1 MVILACGLPE
11 SFSSLAAA
19 RASGRVVQP
28 ATYEELMLACVDG
41 GHGPATYRLY
51 EEAAADGMRW
61 KALSRTARSV
71 LTGRLP
77 PEAEALRGRRG
88 GNNPIRRLGL
98 LGRAARRPRCDPLP
112 QLWVSPARSVTEFDC
127 TSAARGAAGRE
138 AALGRAWAAVASHE
152 EPVLFRG
159 ACDAWPAV
167 REWDLGLLRR
177 SMRRAMVRVAP
188 SPAVTFCR
196 ESHPDVREGRVTPP
210 SRTCVMKVSEFARR
224 LRQRRGGLRPL
235 LYGEDERVYLQ
246 ALAPHAMMEHTDF
259 SFLST
264 PPDRPVLGR
273 LWVSAAGTYS
283 PMHYDCQDS
292 YLCQVLV
299 LVRVRVRVSYLLGT
313 ATSARCAG
321 TSACCSGRRARSTRC
336 SRTRRITISRAGCR
350 STRGAANPN
359 PNELTLTLTLT
370 LTLVLTLTLT
380 LTLVLTLTLTLTQ
393 VDPRREHEP
402 ASWESDAL
410 HAAAATP
417 LEARL
422 APGDVVYFPSRWAH
436 YTEALP
442 APAAAAGEQAKGA
455 VQGDAE
461 DSGGLSFSLGFRTD
475 GEFLV

>member
-1 MVILACGLPE
+1 
-11 SFSSLAAA
+11 
-19 RASGRVVQP
+19 
-28 ATYEELMLACVDG
+28 MLACVDG
-41 GHGPATYRLY
+41 GRGPATYRLY

-61 KALSRTARSV
+61 KALSPTARSV

-88 GNNPIRRLGL
+88 GNPLRRLGL

-127 TSAARGAAGRE
+127 SSAARGAAGRE
-138 AALGRAWAAVASHE
+138 EALGRAWAAVASQE

-196 ESHPDVREGRVTPP
+196 ESHPDVREGIVTPP

-259 SFLST
+259 SFLAA

-292 YLCQVLV
+292 YLCQV
-299 LVRVRVRVSYLLGT
+299 RGHKRLLLWPET
-313 ATSARCAG
+313 ALDALQPYPEDHHLAR
-321 TSACCSGRRARSTRC
+321 R
-336 SRTRRITISRAGCR
+336 
-350 STRGAANPN
+350 
-359 PNELTLTLTLT
+359 L
-370 LTLVLTLTLT
+370 
-380 LTLVLTLTLTLTQ
+380 Q

-402 ASWESDAL
+402 ARWESDAQR
-410 HAAAATP
+410 AAAATP

-442 APAAAAGEQAKGA
+442 APAAAVGVEAE
-455 VQGDAE
+455 DAE
-461 DSGGLSFSLGFRTD
+461 VEDAGLSFSLGFRTD

>member
-88 GNNPIRRLGL
+88 GNPIRRLGL
-98 LGRAARRPRCDPLP
+98 HGRAARRPRCDPLP

-259 SFLST
+259 SFLAT

-292 YLCQVLV
+292 YLCQV
-299 LVRVRVRVSYLLGT
+299 RGHKRLLLWPE
-313 ATSARCAG
+313 SALHALQPYPEDHHL
-321 TSACCSGRRARSTRC
+321 ARR
-336 SRTRRITISRAGCR
+336 
-350 STRGAANPN
+350 
-359 PNELTLTLTLT
+359 L
-370 LTLVLTLTLT
+370 
-380 LTLVLTLTLTLTQ
+380 Q
-393 VDPRREHEP
+393 VDPRR
-402 ASWESDAL
+402 S
-410 HAAAATP
+410 
-417 LEARL
+417 
-422 APGDVVYFPSRWAH
+422 
-436 YTEALP
+436 
-442 APAAAAGEQAKGA
+442 
-455 VQGDAE
+455 
-461 DSGGLSFSLGFRTD
+461 
-475 GEFLV
+475 